1 MLLLLLST
9 RRNVGIFLHN
19 LINSSPLWRCFEIN
33 MDIDTIRTPSSSITM
48 FSGHCNFNENVEY
61 ASHCCW
67 SWGSDFEQVEI
78 SQVQRGHW
86 DKVQRT
92 RSQLFFVPMCS
103 PEGHQTFETRKSK
116 QRGLLNFYL
125 HQVVGNREINL
136 CRSFL
141 IFTVPDNTQQHCGCL
156 RSDVCLKKSSLLMIF
171 SSLIFQAVQNVFLS
185 IPCWYTPYKAW
196 KLRETFRKITNNGA
210 PHRQET
216 WIRCIFMT
224 LL

>member
-1 MLLLLLST
+1 
-9 RRNVGIFLHN
+9 
-19 LINSSPLWRCFEIN
+19 
-33 MDIDTIRTPSSSITM
+33 MDIDTIRTPFKGITM
-48 FSGHCNFNENVEY
+48 FSGHCNFADNVEY

-67 SWGSDFEQVEI
+67 SWGSDNQSGVTGALGQSTKNSFPV
-78 SQVQRGHW
+78 VLRPH
-86 DKVQRT
+86 VFT
-92 RSQLFFVPMCS
+92 RRSS
-103 PEGHQTFETRKSK
+103 TFETLKSK

-125 HQVVGNREINL
+125 HQVEGNREINL
-136 CRSFL
+136 CRSFLILKFL

-156 RSDVCLKKSSLLMIF
+156 GSDAWLKKSSLLMIF
-171 SSLIFQAVQNVFLS
+171 SSLIFQAVENVFLS

-196 KLRETFRKITNNGA
+196 KLFETFRKITNNGA